1 MTTNGGLKAAWDAAV
16 LVAREYPPRRRDAT
30 RLEPH
35 ERQTLEAIQGRLR
48 RADRGQPAYAGLSTH
63 DCWAFAY
70 LLLRAGGKGK
80 AEARAVLGLPDGF
93 LTGHFGWPP
102 DPAAP

>member
-1 MTTNGGLKAAWDAAV
+1 MTTNGGLRAAWDAAV
-16 LVAREYPPRRRDAT
+16 LIADEYPPRLRDPA

-35 ERQTLEAIQGRLR
+35 ERRTLEAIQGRLR
-48 RADRGQPAYAGLSTH
+48 GGDRDRPPYAGLSPH

-70 LLLRAGGKGK
+70 LILRSAGKGK
-80 AEARAVLGLPDGF
+80 AEARAHLGLPDDF
-93 LTGHFGWPP
+93 LDRHFGWPP